1 VPDEASAVPAV
12 LQPAASSDNTGGGDT
27 SAGRAGRAAA
37 APTVLAEVVPALPA
51 LQQCVKRAGSVERC
65 YTGANGAATMP
76 TAPMRAVLGLVML
89 MGNAAAPTVLAE
101 VAPVLPALQQ
111 RVKRAGSVERSYTGT
126 DGTATMPTAAMRA
139 VLPERARPSLVAA
152 GWSEQDRVAAGNCH
166 CEL

>member
-27 SAGRAGRAAA
+27 SAGRAEKAA

-65 YTGANGAATMP
+65 YTGANGAATIS
-76 TAPMRAVLGLVML
+76 TAPMRAALGLVML

>member
-1 VPDEASAVPAV
+1 
-12 LQPAASSDNTGGGDT
+12 
-27 SAGRAGRAAA
+27 
-37 APTVLAEVVPALPA
+37 
-51 LQQCVKRAGSVERC
+51 
-65 YTGANGAATMP
+65 MP
-76 TAPMRAVLGLVML
+76 TASMRAALGLVML